1 MIAEKKKKKVV
12 GATAVRRKKGSGEK
26 NYLDNAHQHVKGKEP
41 IKERPKNGRLGD
53 SIKEVIEK
61 GSEGRFV
68 EDLRQ
73 DVKDDMEQP
82 EKGDHHPDDS
92 KQKLEILKDDVSTL
106 LLIRLIQVA
115 VVLLKEQEGLLEFL
129 LVLFDLTQRLLLS
142 LGKFLGL

>member
-1 MIAEKKKKKVV
+1 
-12 GATAVRRKKGSGEK
+12 
-26 NYLDNAHQHVKGKEP
+26 
-41 IKERPKNGRLGD
+41 
-53 SIKEVIEK
+53 
-61 GSEGRFV
+61 
-68 EDLRQ
+68 
-73 DVKDDMEQP
+73 MEQP